1 MEAKT
6 LKRKWAR
13 MTLALWYLGLGLSIV
28 VSGLFGDWLE
38 KDFGLSTFEIGVFGL
53 GMVLLSIVLW
63 YGTSRCP
70 HCGKRGGAKNWVYRK
85 TWCSRC
91 GHVLPFD
98 DGPAREEETPLDQ
111 RPRYRLKRGWAR
123 LSLAVLIAGLACL
136 AAGGLVF
143 ELLAPRPQSEEE
155 FWNTLET
162 FWAVRDVAAYTFLAG
177 LVLLIAA
184 DVLIRRRLKCPACG
198 RDTAAPWQR
207 GRETRWC
214 RSCGVTL
221 AFGDA
226 LEYEKT

>member
-91 GHVLPFD
+91 GHVLPSRR
-98 DGPAREEETPLDQ
+98 A
-111 RPRYRLKRGWAR
+111 KR
-123 LSLAVLIAGLACL
+123 S
-136 AAGGLVF
+136 
-143 ELLAPRPQSEEE
+143 
-155 FWNTLET
+155 
-162 FWAVRDVAAYTFLAG
+162 
-177 LVLLIAA
+177 
-184 DVLIRRRLKCPACG
+184 
-198 RDTAAPWQR
+198 
-207 GRETRWC
+207 
-214 RSCGVTL
+214 
-221 AFGDA
+221 
-226 LEYEKT
+226 